1 MKPRLAKCLK
11 WTVVVVA
18 ILCAIYVLA
27 LVVASA
33 KVRRAYEALEQD
45 NRPIHMDE
53 IIPPRIEDTL
63 NAALLYNSAIALLKS
78 EPVGTS
84 SLLAE
89 LGEYYRNSPPDETD
103 PNTAAEMTALLDHP
117 TVTEAISLVERG
129 TQKWGCRFDLNYEDG
144 VNVNLSYLASFRKL
158 TVILLARAEAEA
170 AAGHP
175 ERSWQL
181 TQMSLRFAEGL
192 RDEPVLINQ
201 LVRMAIIRRTL
212 KTMRTLCR
220 TSPPS
225 DGIRAALDEQLV
237 QLEDVTPL
245 VKAMDGERLLFGEWF
260 YTRSV
265 GELGAVLGEIGSS
278 EATARWVMNVYRRLA
293 RPVFHLDHAL
303 YLRTLHQFTEGLHR
317 PLLTRDEA
325 SLAERVEQCPRVYVL
340 FRHLVPALERIRV
353 LHIQSL
359 AELRLTRQG
368 MGLLQHRQG
377 HGTFPE
383 TLAPLLSEAV
393 ADPFTGEPMHYRR
406 QSSGF
411 LLYSLGPDREDN
423 GGVEK
428 AKERDKW
435 DIVWEFDL
443 K

>member
-1 MKPRLAKCLK
+1 MKPRLVKCLK

-18 ILCAIYVLA
+18 ILCVTYGLA

-33 KVRRAYEALEQD
+33 KVRLAYEALEQD

-63 NAALLYNSAIALLKS
+63 NAALLYNSAVALLKS

-84 SLLAE
+84 SLLVE
-89 LGEYYRNSPPDETD
+89 LGDYYRNSPPDESD
-103 PNTAAEMTALLDHP
+103 PNAEAEMAALLDHP

-144 VNVNLSYLASFRKL
+144 VNVNLSYLGDFRKL
-158 TVILLARAEAEA
+158 TVILLARAEAEV
-170 AAGHP
+170 AAGRP
-175 ERSWQL
+175 ERAWQL
-181 TQMSLRFAEGL
+181 TQMSLHFAEGL

-201 LVRMAIIRRTL
+201 LVRMAIIRRTV
-212 KTMRTLCR
+212 KTMRTLCL

-225 DGIRAALDEQLV
+225 QGIRAALDEQLT

-260 YTRSV
+260 YTRPV
-265 GELGAVLGEIGSS
+265 DELGTVLGDIGSS
-278 EATARWVMNVYRRLA
+278 EATARWVMNAYRRLA
-293 RPVFHLDHAL
+293 RPVFHLDHAS
-303 YLRTLHQFTEGLHR
+303 YLRTLHQFTEGLKT
-317 PLLTRDEA
+317 PLVTQDEA
-325 SLAERVEQCPRVYVL
+325 SLEEKLEQSPRAYYL
-340 FRHLVPALERIRV
+340 FRLLVPALDRIRV
-353 LHIQSL
+353 LHIQAL
-359 AELRLTRQG
+359 ADLRLTRLG
-368 MGLLQHRQG
+368 MGLLQHRQD

-393 ADPFTGEPMHYRR
+393 ADPFTGEPMRYRR
-406 QSSGF
+406 QSAGF

-428 AKERDKW
+428 AKEREKW
-435 DIVWEFDL
+435 DIAWEFTQD
-443 K
+443 